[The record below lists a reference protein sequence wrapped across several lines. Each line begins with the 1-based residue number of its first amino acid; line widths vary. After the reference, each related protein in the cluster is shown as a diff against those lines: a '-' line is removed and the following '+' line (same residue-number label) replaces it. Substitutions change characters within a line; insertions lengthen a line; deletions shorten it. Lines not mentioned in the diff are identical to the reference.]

1 MVTPTAE
8 SFLLTKTFDLF
19 RCFEIWPKDSPEAYN
34 SAAFEEIPHLESDGT
49 SIKSWYCSGLPFIC
63 LPRPFLTNFFFSN

>member
-34 SAAFEEIPHLESDGT
+34 SAAFEEIPHLESGG
-49 SIKSWYCSGLPFIC
+49 KSMKS
-63 LPRPFLTNFFFSN
+63 